1 MTRLLEGIK
10 VIEMGTYVVVPR
22 VARMLAEWGA
32 TVIKVE
38 TREGEMWRYYGRALG
53 LPATGENNV
62 IFQAEN
68 ANKQCISIDLKSP
81 KGLEIMAELLNDAD
95 IFLSNTRQ
103 KSLLKMGLDYETL
116 RQKHSKLIYAGFS
129 GLGDR
134 GPEKDKP
141 GYDVTALW
149 SRNGTLFD
157 WYQKEH
163 APFKPKPGYGDS
175 TVAPTLLSAIL
186 AALYNRTKTGA
197 GDNITTSLLAAGL
210 FYNSGGIVAAQ
221 FQPWEKYPE
230 SRYGQQNP
238 GYATY
243 LTADGDWI
251 LFSAPNW
258 DKFSNTLMKIFGMDE
273 HIGDPKFCTL
283 KGCKENIEETTRAF
297 EDAIRKKGT
306 KELLDAL
313 SEKDIPC
320 EKIRHPKEV
329 ATDEQ
334 AIANGFLRKI
344 TMGDGTDVMF
354 PMNPVRFE
362 SQEEPPFAL
371 APKLGEHT
379 VKIMSELGYSEDD
392 INKMIEEKVVLQD

>member
-1 MTRLLEGIK
+1 MAGLLEGIK

-38 TREGEMWRYYGRALG
+38 AQDGEMWRHYGRVLG

-68 ANKQCISIDLKSP
+68 ANKQCVSIDLKSP
-81 KGLEIMAELLNDAD
+81 QGLEIMAGLMEDAD
-95 IFLSNTRQ
+95 IFLTNTRQ
-103 KSLLKMGLDYETL
+103 KSLVKMGLDYETL
-116 RQKHSKLIYAGFS
+116 HQKHPKLIYANFT
-129 GLGDR
+129 GLGDS

-141 GYDVTALW
+141 GYDVTAVW

-157 WYQKEH
+157 WYQKEY

-175 TVAPTLLSAIL
+175 TVAPTLLSAVL
-186 AALYNRTKTGA
+186 AALYNRTKTGT
-197 GDNITTSLLAAGL
+197 GDNIKTSLLATGL
-210 FYNSGGIVAAQ
+210 FYNSGGILTAQ
-221 FQPWEKYPE
+221 FLPWEKYPE

-251 LFSAPNW
+251 IFSAPSW
-258 DKFSNTLMKIFGMDE
+258 DKFSNTLMGIFGMDE

-283 KGCKENIEETTRAF
+283 KGSKENIEEVTRAF

-306 KELLDAL
+306 KELLDGL
-313 SEKDIPC
+313 SQHDIPC
-320 EKIRHPKEV
+320 ERIRHPKEV
-329 ATDEQ
+329 STDEQ
-334 AIANGFLRKI
+334 AIANGFLRKV
-344 TMGDGTDVMF
+344 TMGDGMEVMF

-362 SQEEPPFAL
+362 SQPEPPFAL

-379 VKIMSELGYSEDD
+379 VEIMRGLGYGEEE
-392 INKMIEEKVVLQD
+392 INKMLEEKVVLQA